1 MKWAIPQLLK
11 MSNQTIDID
20 EKVNFE
26 DIVQRTSE
34 LRDLSDVRITGTAE
48 VEYPKRCHFHLNI
61 SGVMTLGCA
70 KTLKDV
76 EYPFEIDTVESFTLD
91 SSEKTDDFHKPI
103 GQTID
108 ITPVVWQNIIME
120 IPIRVYHEDANEE
133 TFGHGNGWKVI
144 SENEYEE
151 NIKKSDEEEEKEEEP
166 INPKFAKLLELFD
179 EEE

>member
-11 MSNQTIDID
+11 MSNQSIEI
-20 EKVNFE
+20 EEFVNFE

-34 LRDLSDVRITGTAE
+34 LRDLSDVKISGTAE
-48 VEYPKRCHFHLNI
+48 VEYPKRCHFHIRI
-61 SGVMTLGCA
+61 SGTMTLGCA

-91 SSEKTDDFHKPI
+91 SHEKTDDFHKPV

-108 ITPVVWQNIIME
+108 ITPIVWQNIIME
-120 IPIRVYHEDANEE
+120 IPLRIYHEDAKEATYNQ
-133 TFGHGNGWKVI
+133 GDGWQVL
-144 SENEYEE
+144 SENEYVEHKAKVE
-151 NIKKSDEEEEKEEEP
+151 DEEKEEEP